1 MEDLTY
7 DEFINNIL
15 ETRGRFACGD
25 EYHERH
31 HIVPR
36 CMGGLDNK
44 DNLID
49 LYAKEHFI
57 AHKLLAKEN
66 PDNDKLIYA
75 WNMMSSAKNQK
86 QQRYEITPEEYEEVK
101 KKFAEVHSKNFSGE
115 NHPMYGVHRYGEN
128 APMYG
133 KRHTKE
139 AREKMSIANKNRPPM
154 SEETREKLRQ
164 ALSGDKHPNY
174 GTHPSDET
182 REKMRKA
189 KEGMYFG
196 ENNPNYGNHKL
207 AGENNPRA
215 MIVMCIDTK
224 KVYGATTIAS
234 EDTGAHK
241 TGIRLC
247 CSQKRNFAGGLR
259 WRYIYDTTTRDG
271 EFIPGAITLGL
282 ITETDALAQLSIVN
296 NP

>member
-1 MEDLTY
+1 METY

-15 ETRGRFACGD
+15 KTRGRFSCGD
-25 EYHERH
+25 EYHEQH
-31 HIVPR
+31 HITPR
-36 CMGGLDNK
+36 CMGGDDSK

-49 LYAKEHFI
+49 LFAREHFI
-57 AHKLLAKEN
+57 AHKLLAEEN
-66 PDNDKLIYA
+66 PDNDKLVYA
-75 WNMMSSAKNQK
+75 WNMMALAKTKKQK
-86 QQRYEITPEEYEEVK
+86 RYELTPEEYEEVK
-101 KKFAEVHSKNFSGE
+101 KKFAETHSKNVSGE

-133 KRHTKE
+133 KRHSDETR
-139 AREKMSIANKNRPPM
+139 AKMSEAAKNKPPM
-154 SEETREKLRQ
+154 SEERRQKLRESM
-164 ALSGDKHPNY
+164 LGEKNFNYGKHPSN
-174 GTHPSDET
+174 ET
-182 REKMRKA
+182 RKKMSKA

-207 AGENNPRA
+207 SGENNPRA

-234 EDTGAHK
+234 EDTGVNK

-247 CSQKRNFAGGLR
+247 CSQRRKSAGGLQ

-271 EFIPGAITLGL
+271 EFVPGAITLGL
-282 ITETDALAQLSIVN
+282 ITEEEALKQLNVQQN
-296 NP
+296 D